1 MRLLAGTELDRP
13 SRCERCGELDENCQ
27 CVPEPV
33 PRLAPEKQTARLSK
47 EKRKKGKVVTVIRGL
62 AESGNDLATLLK
74 TLKTAIGTGGTLQ
87 EDAIEI
93 QGDQLDR
100 VRETLRKLGYKVNG

>member
-1 MRLLAGTELDRP
+1 M
-13 SRCERCGELDENCQ
+13 
-27 CVPEPV
+27 PEPA
-33 PRLAPEKQTARLSK
+33 PRLAPGKQTARLSK

-62 AESGNDLATLLK
+62 VESDNDLLTLLK

>member
-1 MRLLAGTELDRP
+1 MGLFAGTPLDRP
-13 SRCERCGELDENCQ
+13 ARCERCGELDENCRCQ
-27 CVPEPV
+27 PEPV
-33 PRLAPEKQTARLSK
+33 LRLAPGKQTARLSK

-62 AESGNDLATLLK
+62 AEADNDLPSLLK
-74 TLKTAIGTGGTLQ
+74 TLKASIGTGGTLQ

-100 VRETLRKLGYKVNG
+100 VRESLRKIGYKVNG